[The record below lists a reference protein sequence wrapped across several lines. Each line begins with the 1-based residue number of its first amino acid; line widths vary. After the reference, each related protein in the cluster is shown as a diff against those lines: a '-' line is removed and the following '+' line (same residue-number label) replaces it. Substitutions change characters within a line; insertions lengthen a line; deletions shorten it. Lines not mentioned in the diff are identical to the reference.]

1 MSDNSRISAG
11 REPLVRVVKREYN
24 SKLIPVLMRAGAFML
39 SIVAGGLFIWAM
51 GFNPFTAYASIIKGA
66 LVGSARDPLSSIRST
81 IDLFV
86 PLSITAL
93 GLSCAFKMKFWNIG
107 GEGQIIMGGVFATYF
122 ALNFP
127 QMPRPLML
135 LVMLIAG
142 AVGGAIMALIPAMFK
157 VKFGTNETLFT
168 LMLNYIAIYIVKY
181 LIAGPWQ
188 RTPGFASIGK
198 LDKNTYL
205 YEINRQNIGWIAVII
220 IVLFVYFYLYQ
231 TKSGYEVSVVG
242 ESQATARY
250 AGMNIRKIIIKT
262 MIISGTI
269 CGIVGMIKVS
279 SNHTLTDA
287 IGGGVGFS
295 AITVAWLSQLNPF
308 IIPVVSALFSI
319 LQKGSTVMQMNMG
332 ISSYAA
338 DVLQGIILFCFLGSE
353 FFVRYSLVFKKS
365 RKGAK

>member
-1 MSDNSRISAG
+1 MSNGSKVSTG
-11 REPLVRVVKREYN
+11 REPLIRIVKREYN
-24 SKLIPVLMRAGAFML
+24 NKLIPGLIRAGALIL
-39 SIVAGGLFIWAM
+39 SIIAGGLFIWAM
-51 GFNPFTAYASIIKGA
+51 GFNPFEAYKSIIRGA
-66 LVGSARDPLSSIRST
+66 LVGSARDPMSSIRST
-81 IDLFV
+81 IDIFV
-86 PLSITAL
+86 PLCVTAL

-107 GEGQIIMGGVFATYF
+107 GEGQIIMGGVFATFF
-122 ALNFP
+122 ALNYP
-127 QMPRPLML
+127 QIPRPLML
-135 LVMLIAG
+135 LIMLIAG
-142 AVGGAIMALIPAMFK
+142 AVGGALMALIPALFK

-220 IVLFVYFYLYQ
+220 VVLFVYFYLYK

-262 MIISGTI
+262 MLISGAI

-279 SNHTLTDA
+279 SNHTLTEG
-287 IGGGVGFS
+287 IGGGVGFA

-308 IIPVVSALFSI
+308 IIPIVSAIISI

-353 FFVRYSLVFKKS
+353 FFVRYSLVFNLRIKE
-365 RKGAK
+365 AK